1 MGKQGIYSEELAG
14 KLIRKCL
21 DDLSTLYLPGAFEW
35 ARLTRSDLS
44 DAVMT
49 AFKAIDLPC
58 DASNI
63 QGLHAA
69 LASFRSASADLVAG
83 FRRVQMRSRN
93 GSSGPRP
100 PSPEEIIPKVQMV
113 PEGDFGAQKL
123 LFGSQSGTGPLG
135 HLGA

>member
-1 MGKQGIYSEELAG
+1 MGKQGVYSEELAG

-21 DDLSTLYLPGAFEW
+21 DDLNTLYLPGAFEW

-44 DAVMT
+44 DAVMN

-83 FRRVQMRSRN
+83 FRRVQMGRRN
-93 GSSGPRP
+93 GSSAPAP
-100 PSPEEIIPKVQMV
+100 PSPEEIIPKVQMI
-113 PEGDFGAQKL
+113 PGEEFGAQKL
-123 LFGSQSGTGPLG
+123 LFGSSVSAGPLG
-135 HLGA
+135 QIGA